1 MVRVD
6 WRRMTPYCVSRIR
19 HGRDV
24 SYMSERG
31 RVVAILNRRRRPISP
46 IQRRVAE
53 YVLRQYQDVAFMS
66 VTQLAKAAKVSPA
79 GVVRF
84 ATSLDFD
91 GYPEFK
97 RALHEI
103 VRSELRQDERLT
115 ASLHGRLPR
124 VLAGRVIDQEL
135 RNLVTLQSRFNVPQ
149 WTEAVRLVVR
159 APAVVVI
166 GFRAAAT
173 LAHYFWYNLRKVKP
187 DVTLHTRAG
196 SVTFEDLLLTDRR
209 ALLVPMTLP
218 RYSQELLDVAR
229 FCKQQGFKSLGLTD
243 IELSP
248 LAPLCTHMLYT
259 EVGET
264 SFTDFLA
271 APLALLNALVAEVAA
286 RSSTRSV
293 GRLRQLDDFLAERG
307 YLFRARRKGSEEPD
321 EPAVRK
327 AIARNGKAVETDGS

>member
-1 MVRVD
+1 
-6 WRRMTPYCVSRIR
+6 
-19 HGRDV
+19 
-24 SYMSERG
+24 MSERG
-31 RVVAILNRRRRPISP
+31 RVVALLNRRRRPISP
-46 IQRRVAE
+46 SQRRVAE

-66 VTQLAKAAKVSPA
+66 VTQLAKAAKLSPA

-97 RALHEI
+97 RALHDI

-135 RNLVTLQSRFNVPQ
+135 RNLVTLQSRFNVSQ

-159 APAVVVI
+159 SPAVVVV

-173 LAHYFWYNLRKVKP
+173 LAHYLWYNLRKVKP
-187 DVTLHTRAG
+187 DVALHTRAG
-196 SVTFEDLLLTDRR
+196 SVTFEELLLTDRR
-209 ALLVPMTLP
+209 ALLVFMTLP
-218 RYSQELLDVAR
+218 RYSQELLDVAW
-229 FCKQQGFKSLGLTD
+229 FCKQQGFRSLGLTD

-248 LAPLCTHMLYT
+248 LASLCTHMLYT

-286 RSSTRSV
+286 RSSTRAV
-293 GRLRQLDDFLAERG
+293 GRLRQLDDLLAERG
-307 YLFRARRKGSEEPD
+307 YLFRARRKGGEGSD
-321 EPAVRK
+321 QSSVGRAV
-327 AIARNGKAVETDGS
+327 RNGKAIDTKDS

>member
-1 MVRVD
+1 
-6 WRRMTPYCVSRIR
+6 
-19 HGRDV
+19 
-24 SYMSERG
+24 MSERS
-31 RVVAILNRRRRPISP
+31 RVVALLNRRRRPISP
-46 IQRRVAE
+46 SQRRVAE

-66 VTQLAKAAKVSPA
+66 VTELARAAKISPA
-79 GVVRF
+79 SVVRF

-97 RALHEI
+97 RALHDI

-135 RNLVTLQSRFNVPQ
+135 RNLVTLQSRFNISQ
-149 WTEAVRLVVR
+149 WSEAVRLVVK

-173 LAHYFWYNLRKVKP
+173 LAHYLWYNLRKVKP

-196 SVTFEDLLLTDRR
+196 SVTFEDLLLSDRK
-209 ALLVPMTLP
+209 ALLVLMTLP

-229 FCKQQGFKSLGLTD
+229 FGKLQGFKSLGLTD

-286 RSSTRSV
+286 RSSTRAL
-293 GRLRQLDDFLAERG
+293 GRLKQLDDFLAERN
-307 YLFRARRKGSEEPD
+307 YLFRARRKGEEVPD
-321 EPAVRK
+321 ESFAGKVV
-327 AIARNGKAVETDGS
+327 ARGGRGIDTEGS

>member
-1 MVRVD
+1 
-6 WRRMTPYCVSRIR
+6 
-19 HGRDV
+19 
-24 SYMSERG
+24 
-31 RVVAILNRRRRPISP
+31 
-46 IQRRVAE
+46 
-53 YVLRQYQDVAFMS
+53 MS
-66 VTQLAKAAKVSPA
+66 VTQLAKAAKISPA
-79 GVVRF
+79 SVVRF

-97 RALHEI
+97 RALHDI

-135 RNLVTLQSRFNVPQ
+135 RNLMTLQSRFNVSQ

-166 GFRAAAT
+166 GFRAAGT
-173 LAHYFWYNLRKVKP
+173 LAHYLWYNLRKVKP

-196 SVTFEDLLLTDRR
+196 SVTFEELLLTDRK
-209 ALLVPMTLP
+209 ALLVLMTLP

-229 FCKQQGFKSLGLTD
+229 FGKQQGFRSLGLTD

-286 RSSTRSV
+286 RSSTRAL

-307 YLFRARRKGSEEPD
+307 YLFSRRKGGEVPD
-321 EPAVRK
+321 ESSAGKVSLVTAGRSIPRDDRPIVFVGQRAEWNEGTDQPALV
-327 AIARNGKAVETDGS
+327 

>member
-1 MVRVD
+1 
-6 WRRMTPYCVSRIR
+6 
-19 HGRDV
+19 
-24 SYMSERG
+24 MSERG
-31 RVVAILNRRRRPISP
+31 RVVALLNRRRRPISP
-46 IQRRVAE
+46 TQRRVAE

-66 VTQLAKAAKVSPA
+66 VTELAKAAKISPA

-97 RALHEI
+97 RALHDI

-124 VLAGRVIDQEL
+124 VQAGRVIDQEL
-135 RNLVTLQSRFNVPQ
+135 RNLVTLQSRFNVSQ
-149 WTEAVRLVVR
+149 WNEAVRLVVR

-166 GFRAAAT
+166 GFRAAGT
-173 LAHYFWYNLRKVKP
+173 LAHYLWYNLRKVKP

-196 SVTFEDLLLTDRR
+196 SVTFEELLLTDRR
-209 ALLVPMTLP
+209 TLLIFMTLP
-218 RYSQELLDVAR
+218 RYSQELLDVAK
-229 FCKQQGFKSLGLTD
+229 FGKQQGFRSLGLTD

-286 RSSTRSV
+286 RSSTRAL

-307 YLFRARRKGSEEPD
+307 YLFRARRKGGEEPG
-321 EPAVRK
+321 EPVTSRVS
-327 AIARNGKAVETDGS
+327 ARGGKNHGGQES

>member
-1 MVRVD
+1 
-6 WRRMTPYCVSRIR
+6 
-19 HGRDV
+19 
-24 SYMSERG
+24 
-31 RVVAILNRRRRPISP
+31 
-46 IQRRVAE
+46 
-53 YVLRQYQDVAFMS
+53 MS

-97 RALHEI
+97 RALHDI

-135 RNLVTLQSRFNVPQ
+135 RNLVTLQSRFNLSQ
-149 WTEAVRLVVR
+149 WNEAVRLVVR

-173 LAHYFWYNLRKVKP
+173 LAHYLWYNLRKVKP
-187 DVTLHTRAG
+187 DITLHTRAG
-196 SVTFEDLLLTDRR
+196 SVTFEELVLTDRKT
-209 ALLVPMTLP
+209 LLVLMTLP

-229 FCKQQGFKSLGLTD
+229 FAKQEGFKSLGLTD

-248 LAPLCTHMLYT
+248 LAPLCGHMLYT

-286 RSSTRSV
+286 RSSTRAL

-307 YLFRARRKGSEEPD
+307 YLFRARRKGGEASEESS
-321 EPAVRK
+321 ASR
-327 AIARNGKAVETDGS
+327 AIRNGKVTDGERS